1 MVDKIWRC
9 IFVFLTYL
17 AVCVLTEE
25 IKKEN
30 VEEPEAEPLF
40 STLDIIVLGGA
51 GKFQTFYDK
60 IWYDLLQ

>member
-9 IFVFLTYL
+9 IFVFLNYL

-51 GKFQTFYDK
+51 GKILTFYYK
-60 IWYDLLQ
+60 IWYDEL

>member
-1 MVDKIWRC
+1 M
-9 IFVFLTYL
+9 FLNYL

-51 GKFQTFYDK
+51 GKILTFYDK
-60 IWYDLLQ
+60 IWYDEFW

>member
-9 IFVFLTYL
+9 TFVFLNYL

-51 GKFQTFYDK
+51 GKILTFYYK
-60 IWYDLLQ
+60 IWYDEL

>member
-1 MVDKIWRC
+1 M
-9 IFVFLTYL
+9 FLNYL

-51 GKFQTFYDK
+51 GKILTFYYK
-60 IWYDLLQ
+60 IWYDEL

>member
-9 IFVFLTYL
+9 IFVFLNYL

-51 GKFQTFYDK
+51 GKFLYFSKK
-60 IWYDLLQ
+60 ISF